1 MKRFFCVAAIF
12 AGASFAGDQ
21 AWAGRPPE
29 ALLADKAAAEAEV
42 HDLERRARA
51 LEEQSQERTERLKR
65 RLRAIYKLSNGG
77 SLRILSNAAGAE
89 DFTARNDAIRRV
101 LARDLGE
108 LAAVRDE
115 AREVDAE
122 QARRQDAVTRAVEL
136 DRQIASQPE
145 PSGLAAR
152 LGRLTRPVPGPIQRS
167 FGNYKEKGIEIE
179 RRGAEMEAQPGAP
192 VRAVANAKVVWV
204 GEAPGVGMAVGL
216 DHGEGY
222 VTLTGRIRPS
232 VMVGELVI
240 EGGTI
245 GHAVGSAIYFE
256 LAQGGT
262 PIDPA
267 PWVKRPIQ

>member
-1 MKRFFCVAAIF
+1 MKRFCCIAAIF
-12 AGASFAGDQ
+12 MSAS

-29 ALLADKAAAEAEV
+29 ALLADKASAEAEV

-51 LEEQSQERTERLKR
+51 LEEQAEERTERLKR
-65 RLRAIYKLSNGG
+65 RLRALYKLSNGG
-77 SLRILSNAAGAE
+77 SLRLLSSAAGAE
-89 DFTARNDAIRRV
+89 ELTARHDAIRRV
-101 LARDLGE
+101 LARDLEE

-179 RRGAEMEAQPGAP
+179 RRGAELEAQPGAA

-204 GEAPGVGMAVGL
+204 GEAPGIGMTVAL

-222 VTLTGRIRPS
+222 LTLTGRIRPS

-240 EGGTI
+240 EGGTL
-245 GHAVGSAIYFE
+245 GHAIGTGIYFE
-256 LAQGGT
+256 LSQGGT
-262 PIDPA
+262 AIDPA
-267 PWVKRPIQ
+267 PWLKRPIQ